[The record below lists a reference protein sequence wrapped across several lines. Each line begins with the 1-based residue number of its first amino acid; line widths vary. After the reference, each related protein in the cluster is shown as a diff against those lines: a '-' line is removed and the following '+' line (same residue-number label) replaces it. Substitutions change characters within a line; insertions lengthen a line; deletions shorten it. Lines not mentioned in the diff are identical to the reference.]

1 MDQIIEYFTG
11 LLDTNLWPPRWH
23 CGIWSD
29 FLGWLYISS
38 ELMIWCA
45 YFIIP
50 VILIWIVNKKPN
62 FTYSPLFWM
71 FGLFIVLCGITH
83 LMDAIIFWWPAYRL
97 SALLRFITAIVSMVT
112 VFLLIKNIPNIMEFL
127 SNEEYT
133 KSDYSEN
140 QDILLQKIEERDE
153 IIKSL
158 KAELAK
164 RNK

>member
-1 MDQIIEYFTG
+1 
-11 LLDTNLWPPRWH
+11 
-23 CGIWSD
+23 
-29 FLGWLYISS
+29 
-38 ELMIWCA
+38 
-45 YFIIP
+45 
-50 VILIWIVNKKPN
+50 
-62 FTYSPLFWM
+62 
-71 FGLFIVLCGITH
+71 
-83 LMDAIIFWWPAYRL
+83 MDAIIFWWPAYRL
-97 SALLRFITAIVSMVT
+97 SALLRFITAMVSMAT

-140 QDILLQKIEERDE
+140 QDILLHKIEERDE